1 MQMDCDRARAWLP
14 RLLDRELPFWR
25 RWQLRRHLAACQSCG
40 AEQDEQ
46 RDMQSAFRDQ
56 IVYHRAP
63 PALAAR
69 ISGSLPRETIPR
81 ASRPWF
87 RLAGPALGGTGL
99 AGALAGA
106 ALVLLVQNG
115 ASNGI
120 GLSVTE
126 AVIDS
131 HIASMMANHLTDVQT
146 SDQHTVK
153 PWLSAHSD
161 VSPPVRD
168 LAPEGFP
175 LIGGRLD
182 YIDGH
187 PAVAV
192 VYRRDKHI
200 INLFAWASSGRPDA
214 PPRREARQGFNV
226 ITWRQASITYF
237 AVSDVEADQLAR
249 FVQLVRQGSA

>member
-1 MQMDCDRARAWLP
+1 MDCDRARAWLP
-14 RLLDRELPFWR
+14 RLLDRELPFGR
-25 RWQLRRHLAACQSCG
+25 RWQLRRHLAACKSC
-40 AEQDEQ
+40 AADQEEQ
-46 RDMQSAFRDQ
+46 RDMQSAFREQ

-63 PALAAR
+63 AALAAR
-69 ISGSLPRETIPR
+69 IVDSLPRETVPR

-87 RLAGPALGGTGL
+87 RGTGLAFGGTGL

-106 ALVLLVQNG
+106 ALVLLVQGG
-115 ASNGI
+115 ATRPRGV
-120 GLSVTE
+120 SVTE

-153 PWLSAHSD
+153 PWLSAHID

-175 LIGGRLD
+175 LLGGRLD

-187 PAVAV
+187 PVAVV

-200 INLFAWASSGRPDA
+200 INLFTWSSPGQPDA
-214 PPRREARQGFNV
+214 PPRRDFRQGFNV
-226 ITWRQASITYF
+226 ITWRQAGITYF
-237 AVSDVEADQLAR
+237 AVSDVEADQLAH
-249 FVQLVRQGSA
+249 FVQLVRKGLV